1 MMKGAE
7 TMTSNE
13 MIALVESMSGE
24 TSDSVVSAFISMA
37 GDAIINRAYPFATET
52 ERESLSVPAR
62 YQNLQCEI
70 AVYMLNKRGAE
81 GQTMHNENGINR
93 SYENGGIPGSML
105 KQVVPFCGVPKG
117 ASNESTSEE

>member
-52 ERESLSVPAR
+52 ERESLTVPAR

-93 SYENGGIPGSML
+93 GYENGGIPDSMM
-105 KQVVPFCGVPKG
+105 KQVVPFCRVPGG
-117 ASNESTSEE
+117 AANESTEP